1 MHTILTKG
9 YSWQPDTRHS
19 KHLCLQG
26 TFLLL
31 IFHSNTW
38 KKYLIYLS
46 MLIHP
51 LYGSI
56 KNIRALSIH
65 QYLSSCDH
73 VILLYSVVIS
83 SVAFVSFFPF
93 SGTRLP
99 FCYPLCPMIICYPGD
114 MPWPPPFNRPIH
126 KCMQI
131 YGCFFLGVLETSYSA
146 NLFIM
151 NTFQN
156 LESNL
161 HTLVVAMSGKH
172 PASFQVVRD
181 NHC

>member
-114 MPWPPPFNRPIH
+114 MPWPPPFNLVNFLNGIFDLGSCVCLRFYTCLVFMH
-126 KCMQI
+126 LAS
-131 YGCFFLGVLETSYSA
+131 FFPWLSEKQDAVLFNISYS
-146 NLFIM
+146 LI
-151 NTFQN
+151 
-156 LESNL
+156 
-161 HTLVVAMSGKH
+161 
-172 PASFQVVRD
+172 
-181 NHC
+181 